1 MTRDKPT
8 LRRVTL
14 KLLEMA
20 ESGEITWEAIAR
32 GCLQYM
38 SEYDV
43 KEMAESECLIDVE
56 NDEST
61 QEEEDD
67 DT

>member
-1 MTRDKPT
+1 MPPERNS
-8 LRRVTL
+8 RRVTVR
-14 KLLEMA
+14 LLEMA
-20 ESGEITWEAIAR
+20 ECGTLTWEAIAR

-38 SEYDV
+38 SEFDV

-61 QEEEDD
+61 QPEEEDD

>member
-1 MTRDKPT
+1 MTERT
-8 LRRVTL
+8 SRRATV

-20 ESGEITWEAIAR
+20 EAGEITWEAIAR

-43 KEMAESECLIDVE
+43 KEMAEDEGLIDVE
-56 NDEST
+56 E
-61 QEEEDD
+61 
-67 DT
+67 

>member
-1 MTRDKPT
+1 MPPERT
-8 LRRVTL
+8 LRQATV

-20 ESGEITWEAIAR
+20 ERGETSWEAIAR

-43 KEMAESECLIDVE
+43 KEMAEGEGLLDVE
-56 NDEST
+56 
-61 QEEEDD
+61 EDGG
-67 DT
+67 